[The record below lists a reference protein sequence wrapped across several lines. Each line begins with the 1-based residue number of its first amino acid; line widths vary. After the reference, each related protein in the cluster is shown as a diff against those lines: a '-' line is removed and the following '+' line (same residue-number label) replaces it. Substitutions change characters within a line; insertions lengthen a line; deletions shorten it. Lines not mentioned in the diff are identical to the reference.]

1 MRFCGSTA
9 ECLEMRCLFCEK
21 KYANGHGAKRKIIGT
36 FMMLDSPE
44 VLELLSLAGFSLI
57 CIDHE
62 HGGWEPRCNGP
73 I

>member
-1 MRFCGSTA
+1 MKKSMRTA
-9 ECLEMRCLFCEK
+9 MAQKE
-21 KYANGHGAKRKIIGT
+21 KIIGT